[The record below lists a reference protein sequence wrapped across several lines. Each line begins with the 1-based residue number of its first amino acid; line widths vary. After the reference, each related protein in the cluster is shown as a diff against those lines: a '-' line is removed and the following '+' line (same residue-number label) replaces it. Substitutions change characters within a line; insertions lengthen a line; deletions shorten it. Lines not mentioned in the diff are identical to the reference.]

1 VSTWSDID
9 ERDDH
14 YLGLAGANVVA
25 TEALLVLRDNL
36 ADVVAAK
43 AMMCVHGDAGLGKTL
58 SVNASLRALAPADVC
73 RVLFRARPTP
83 RDIRHVLFDALAI
96 SVHNYMSVHNWKRR
110 TLMDTAGS
118 HAAQSNGP
126 RTRICPGH
134 GPFSQ
139 AVAGVGFEPT

>member
-1 VSTWSDID
+1 MSAWADID

-25 TEALLVLRDNL
+25 TDALLALRDNL

-73 RVLFRARPTP
+73 RVQFRARPTQ
-83 RDIRHVLFDALAI
+83 RDIRHVLFD
-96 SVHNYMSVHNWKRR
+96 N
-110 TLMDTAGS
+110 
-118 HAAQSNGP
+118 HA
-126 RTRICPGH
+126 CPGIASGAR
-134 GPFSQ
+134 GPPLT
-139 AVAGVGFEPT
+139 ADLPG